1 MWKPIVS
8 SDELYHHG
16 ILGQKWGHKSGPPY
30 PLDAEDHSATE
41 KKSGWMQSLK
51 KKHAE
56 KKYSKEYQKS
66 RAKVGKALKKD
77 KEFQEKLGNYIINSQ
92 RRQNAV
98 NSRSKEWGKNE
109 DYYQYKDRKRNEWAS
124 SDESKQDR
132 EELQALMQRGEK
144 IARDKLGK
152 IYDKPVNSSPFDKS
166 KTRGESI
173 IKNYENFINYTPYT
187 WNYDY
192 MSNKTRKK
200 ITIERP

>member
-1 MWKPIVS
+1 MWKPTS
-8 SDELYHHG
+8 GELYHHG
-16 ILGQKWGHKSGPPY
+16 ILGQRWGKKNGPPY
-30 PLDAEDHSATE
+30 PLDSEDHSSAE

-56 KKYSKEYQKS
+56 KKDSREYQKS

-77 KEFQEKLGNYIINSQ
+77 KEFQEKLGNYIVNSQ
-92 RRQNAV
+92 KRQNAV

-109 DYYQYKDRKRNEWAS
+109 DYYQYKDRKRKEWAS

-152 IYDKPVNSSPFDKS
+152 IYDIPVESSIFDKS
-166 KTRGESI
+166 KTRGERI
-173 IKNYENFINYTPYT
+173 IKSYENFINYTPYT
-187 WNYDY
+187 LNNDY

-200 ITIERP
+200 ITWERP